1 MNKHYG
7 QLVEY
12 IVRKDG
18 YSLSDLA
25 KELNINRRTIYNWF
39 QTSNLRSDVIYRIGY
54 VIRHDFSKEFPELFT
69 KEDFK
74 GMYVAK
80 MPAKFPSIVDSEE
93 VNKQWMEK
101 YVSLLERYNK
111 ALGDMSADEQVL
123 S

>member
-1 MNKHYG
+1 M
-7 QLVEY
+7 
-12 IVRKDG
+12 RKDG

-74 GMYVAK
+74 GLYTAK
-80 MPAKFPSIVDSEE
+80 ISSKFPSAVDSDE
-93 VNKQWMEK
+93 VNRQWMEK
-101 YVSLLERYNK
+101 YVSLLEKYNK

-123 S
+123 N

>member
-74 GMYVAK
+74 GMYAAK

>member
-74 GMYVAK
+74 GMYAAK
-80 MPAKFPSIVDSEE
+80 KPAKFPSIVDSEE